1 MNRAQIALLAAAVA
15 AGCGGPPHQPSAD
28 RAKAPAVVATEV
40 GPHPFEWFF
49 QPGRTALLEGQDGQ
63 RLLVA
68 VEAVRKV
75 GRGRAARLTWT
86 LGSGAGKATHPL
98 APSAVA
104 LSDKGLHLLDAALDD
119 AELAAELDEETPYSA
134 TVKTVPE
141 QRRLDGRYV
150 WVLRARTGAPPEVVV
165 CLGEGPGPTAQP
177 CEDVC
182 FAELCVSS
190 TSGVVALAGLWAPN
204 YETFAAPGY
213 TNLSNRF
220 DSVLVE

>member
-1 MNRAQIALLAAAVA
+1 MNRARLALLAVAVA
-15 AGCGGPPHQPSAD
+15 AGCGGARQQPSAES
-28 RAKAPAVVATEV
+28 ATAPAVVATQV

-49 QPGRTALLEGQDGQ
+49 QPGQTALLEGLEGQ

-86 LGSGAGKATHPL
+86 LGSGEGKATHPL
-98 APSAVA
+98 APSAIG
-104 LSDKGLHLLDAALDD
+104 LTDKGIHLLDAALDD
-119 AELAAELDEETPYSA
+119 GEVAAELDEETPYSA

-150 WVLRARTGAPPEVVV
+150 WVFRARAGAPPEVVV

-190 TSGVVALAGLWAPN
+190 TAGVVALAGLWAPN
-204 YETFAAPGY
+204 YETFSAPGY
-213 TNLSNRF
+213 ANLSNRF
-220 DSVLVE
+220 ESILVE

>member
-1 MNRAQIALLAAAVA
+1 MSRARLGVLAIAVV
-15 AGCGGPPHQPSAD
+15 AGCGGARQQPSAD
-28 RAKAPAVVATEV
+28 ATTAPPVVAANL

-49 QPGRTALLEGQDGQ
+49 QPGRTALLEGHDGQ

-86 LGSGAGKATHPL
+86 LGSGAGKAMHPL
-98 APSAVA
+98 APSAIG
-104 LSDKGLHLLDAALDD
+104 LTDKGLHLLDAALDD
-119 AELAAELDEETPYSA
+119 AELAAELDEETPYAA

-150 WVLRARTGAPPEVVV
+150 WVFRARADAPPEVVV
-165 CLGEGPGPTAQP
+165 CLGEGPGPTAEP

-190 TSGVVALAGLWAPN
+190 TTGVVALAGLWAPN
-204 YETFAAPGY
+204 YETFSAPGY
-213 TNLSNRF
+213 AQLASRF
-220 DSVLVE
+220 ESVLVE